1 MITFKEAWEREVEQ
15 QRKDYYDRI
24 GDHPSSSPPL
34 RPNTRP
40 PTIPRPVTTQAWPEL
55 SGMSSIFAKECYERE
70 VKAQREVEDVLYQHQ
85 AVREAAVVGVPD
97 TYRGETVVAYVALK
111 SGFEE
116 RVTTGEL
123 IEICKQ
129 RMANYKYPRHIE
141 IMDDLPK
148 TPTGKFLRRELR
160 DMARQ

>member
-70 VKAQREVEDVLYQHQ
+70 VKAQRDVY
-85 AVREAAVVGVPD
+85 
-97 TYRGETVVAYVALK
+97 
-111 SGFEE
+111 
-116 RVTTGEL
+116 
-123 IEICKQ
+123 
-129 RMANYKYPRHIE
+129 
-141 IMDDLPK
+141 
-148 TPTGKFLRRELR
+148 TGKNRKRFMDAIEKLERFRG
-160 DMARQ
+160 